1 MTEADDLAYKFGKA
15 LRYSVDQLNKMADDG
30 QEKISKLAGRVTDGI
45 REDSSTGLA
54 SYPISNKDRDSN
66 TNSSDTVPAGSMFTS
81 AIKLDWNEEARK
93 NGEFGPGR
101 GVAYDFADGST
112 TVRPIRETQ
121 ASRSAVRVMTEILSR
136 KLMNSLSVDDDDWTL
151 VAHETSPVEV
161 VLFAVRGGRFREMR
175 PLAIV
180 HVIETDSDLTDNGR
194 SVDQVPYN
202 PYSREWPWP
211 ATDQSKRIYMATDL

>member
-1 MTEADDLAYKFGKA
+1 MTGADDLAYQLGKA
-15 LRYSVDQLNKMADDG
+15 LRHGVDQLNKAADDG
-30 QEKISKLAGRVTDGI
+30 QDKISKIAERVADGVT
-45 REDSSTGLA
+45 RADESTGFA
-54 SYPISNKDRDSN
+54 SYPTVSNRSN
-66 TNSSDTVPAGSMFTS
+66 DTNNAIDTRIAGVNASN
-81 AIKLDWNEEARK
+81 WNEEARK
-93 NGEFGPGR
+93 NGEFGPDR

-136 KLMNSLSVDDDDWTL
+136 KLIDSLSVDDDDWTL

-180 HVIETDSDLTDNGR
+180 HVVKTDGDLTEGGR
-194 SVDQVPYN
+194 SIAQVPYN
-202 PYSREWPWP
+202 LYSREWPWP
-211 ATDQSKRIYMATDL
+211 ATDSSKKIYMATDL